1 MFIVML
7 NMKPLIFNVRENIYL
22 KTNKPKLW
30 ISMGKF
36 FGKTLLTIARGAE
49 GVTMFVDW

>member
-36 FGKTLLTIARGAE
+36 FGKTLLQERGTQ
-49 GVTMFVDW
+49 GVTMSVDW

>member
-1 MFIVML
+1 MFIVMVS
-7 NMKPLIFNVRENIYL
+7 MKPLIFHVRENIYL

-36 FGKTLLTIARGAE
+36 FGKTLFIARGAQ
-49 GVTMFVDW
+49 GVTMSVDW